1 MRLTR
6 STRVDAD
13 VHPGFHAT
21 ETRSLQTSLHAA
33 LTAAERATG
42 GAVPV
47 EVAFDDGRDGGLVVV
62 CRNLVVGFV
71 PASRVPQ
78 LRAQRDAAG
87 PRARLVAPGRLHPEG
102 PLWRVWVGPVP
113 DDGVPVADE
122 AADVLA
128 PPEPAVLGI
137 PLRRGDG

>member
-1 MRLTR
+1 VRLTR
-6 STRVDAD
+6 TTRAEAD
-13 VHPGFHAT
+13 VRPGFHAA

-42 GAVPV
+42 AAVPV
-47 EVAFDDGRDGGLVVV
+47 EVAFGDGRDGGLVVV

-71 PASRVPQ
+71 PGPRVAG
-78 LRAQRDAAG
+78 LLAQRDDAG
-87 PRARLVAPGRLHPEG
+87 RRARLVAPGRLHLEG
-102 PLWRVWVGPVP
+102 ALWRVWVGPVP
-113 DDGVPVADE
+113 DGGVPDADE

-137 PLRRGDG
+137 PLRRADG